1 MRILVTGG
9 AGFVGRHLVSRL
21 LAEGHEVVVLDNFYN
36 SKKSDVP
43 KGAKIIEADI
53 RDAEDVKRAV
63 HGCSAV
69 FHLAAIA
76 EALSKDDNLVYNV
89 NFLGSKNVFEA
100 AKAAKAKI
108 IFTSSAAV
116 YGESRGAKETDEPK
130 PVNQYGKSKLKAE
143 KICPADSFIVRLFNI
158 YGPDGHGV
166 VNKFTSLISR
176 YKEIVVYGHGTQT
189 RDFVYV
195 EDAVNA
201 LQLGLLK
208 NSGIYNVGTGKE
220 TSLTQLIEL
229 VHKTTKCTPD
239 VVFTNAAEGD
249 VQRSKAD
256 ISKIKNIG
264 WSPEVDMET
273 GIIKILNHIGFD
285 FSVLDKLKK

>member
-1 MRILVTGG
+1 MKVLVTGG
-9 AGFVGRHLVSRL
+9 AGFIGRHLVQRL
-21 LAEGHEVVVLDNFYN
+21 LREGHEVVVLDNFYN
-36 SKKSDVP
+36 SKKENVP
-43 KGAKIIEADI
+43 KGAKLIEGDV
-53 RDAEDVKRAV
+53 RDAEDVQRAM

-76 EALSKDDNLVYNV
+76 EALSRNDDLVYNV

-100 AKAAKAKI
+100 AKAAKAKV

-116 YGESRGAKETDEPK
+116 YGESKTAKETDETK
-130 PVNQYGKSKLKAE
+130 PANQYGKSKLKAE
-143 KICPADSFIVRLFNI
+143 HIAPEDSFIVRLFNV

-189 RDFVYV
+189 RDFIYV
-195 EDAVNA
+195 EDVVNA

-208 NSGIYNVGTGKE
+208 NSGVFNVGTGKE
-220 TSLTQLIEL
+220 ISLTQLIEL
-229 VHKTTKCTPD
+229 VHKTTRCTPD
-239 VVFTNAAEGD
+239 VVFTNALEGD

-256 ISKIKNIG
+256 ISKIKSLG
-264 WSPEVDMET
+264 WAPETDMET

-285 FSVLDKLKK
+285 FSVLDKIKK